1 MKPIGNVAQC
11 AKNATVSTKV
21 TVTKIRHLYL
31 NHREPQNIRN
41 EVMFMGWAKFDE
53 DIREAID
60 ERMALQR
67 VHAQYLKRVVE
78 NNRHVQSVSV
88 GGRRSQCE
96 HNDKK
101 A

>member
-21 TVTKIRHLYL
+21 IVTKIRHLYL
-31 NHREPQNIRN
+31 NHQEPQNIRN

-78 NNRHVQSVSV
+78 NNRHV
-88 GGRRSQCE
+88 
-96 HNDKK
+96 
-101 A
+101 